1 MGPELIAAVIGPLLG
16 GTISLI
22 LWVGR
27 RNASL
32 ISDGFKEVH
41 TGMDRVERKV
51 DDLKDDVN
59 KNYVRNNVLEKHITM
74 EEDWH
79 TQVADQVQQMRV
91 EMREDREISRQS
103 DEKLRNDIG
112 EIKDMQWRL
121 RLDIENK
128 KTQDANNFEI

>member
-1 MGPELIAAVIGPLLG
+1 MGPELIAAIAGPIIGG
-16 GTISLI
+16 SISLI

-32 ISDGFKEVH
+32 ISEGFKDVH

-91 EMREDREISRQS
+91 EMREDREIGRIS
-103 DEKLRNDIG
+103 DEKLRCDIS

-128 KTQDANNFEI
+128 NKKYEDLD

>member
-1 MGPELIAAVIGPLLG
+1 MGPELIAAIVGPLLG

-22 LWVGR
+22 LWIGR
-27 RNASL
+27 RNATL
-32 ISDGFKEVH
+32 ISDGFKDVH
-41 TGMDRVERKV
+41 SGMDRVERKV

-91 EMREDREISRQS
+91 EMREDREVSRIS
-103 DEKLRNDIG
+103 DEKLRCDIG

-128 KTQDANNFEI
+128 NKKYEDLD

>member
-1 MGPELIAAVIGPLLG
+1 MGPELVAAMLGPFIG
-16 GTISLI
+16 GTISLM
-22 LWVGR
+22 LWIGK
-27 RNASL
+27 RNETL
-32 ISDGFKEVH
+32 ISDGFKDVH
-41 TGMDRVERKV
+41 TGMNRVEKKV

-91 EMREDREISRQS
+91 EMREDREVSRIS
-103 DEKLRNDIG
+103 DEKLRNDIS

-128 KTQDANNFEI
+128 KKFEDLD

>member
-1 MGPELIAAVIGPLLG
+1 MGPELLAAIAGPIIGG
-16 GTISLI
+16 SISLI

-32 ISDGFKEVH
+32 ISEGFKDVH

-91 EMREDREISRQS
+91 EMREDREIGRIS
-103 DEKLRNDIG
+103 DEKLRCDIS

-128 KTQDANNFEI
+128 NKKYEDLD

>member
-1 MGPELIAAVIGPLLG
+1 MGPELIAAVVGPIIG
-16 GTISLI
+16 GTISLM
-22 LWVGR
+22 LWIGR
-27 RNASL
+27 RNAGL

-91 EMREDREISRQS
+91 EMREDRQVSRAT
-103 DEKLRNDIG
+103 DEKLRNDIS

-128 KTQDANNFEI
+128 NKKYEDLD

>member
-1 MGPELIAAVIGPLLG
+1 VGPELLAALIGPLLG

-41 TGMDRVERKV
+41 TGMDRVEKKV

-59 KNYVRNNVLEKHITM
+59 KNYVRNNVLEKHIRM

-79 TQVADQVQQMRV
+79 TQVADQVQQMRT
-91 EMREDREISRQS
+91 EMREDREVSRVS
-103 DEKLRNDIG
+103 DEKLRGDIS

-121 RLDIENK
+121 RLDIENTK
-128 KTQDANNFEI
+128 QKDVNNFEI

>member
-1 MGPELIAAVIGPLLG
+1 MGPELIAAIVGPILG
-16 GTISLI
+16 GTISLM
-22 LWVGR
+22 LWIGR

-32 ISDGFKEVH
+32 ISDGFKDVH
-41 TGMDRVERKV
+41 SGMDRVERKV

-91 EMREDREISRQS
+91 EMREDREVSRIS
-103 DEKLRNDIG
+103 DEKLRNDIS

-128 KTQDANNFEI
+128 NKKYEDLD

>member
-1 MGPELIAAVIGPLLG
+1 MGPELIAAIVGPLLG

-22 LWVGR
+22 LWIGR
-27 RNASL
+27 RNATL
-32 ISDGFKEVH
+32 ISDGFKDVH
-41 TGMDRVERKV
+41 SGMDRVERKV

-91 EMREDREISRQS
+91 EMREDREISRAT

-128 KTQDANNFEI
+128 NKKYEDLD

>member
-1 MGPELIAAVIGPLLG
+1 MGPELIAAIVGPILG
-16 GTISLI
+16 GTISLM
-22 LWVGR
+22 LWIGR
-27 RNASL
+27 RNAGL

-91 EMREDREISRQS
+91 EMREDRQVSRAT
-103 DEKLRNDIG
+103 DEKLRNDIS

-128 KTQDANNFEI
+128 NKKYEDLD

>member
-1 MGPELIAAVIGPLLG
+1 MGPELIAAIVGPILG
-16 GTISLI
+16 GTISLM
-22 LWVGR
+22 LWIGR

-32 ISDGFKEVH
+32 ISDGFKDVH
-41 TGMDRVERKV
+41 SGMDRVERKV

-91 EMREDREISRQS
+91 EMREDREISRAT

-128 KTQDANNFEI
+128 NKKYEDLD

>member
-1 MGPELIAAVIGPLLG
+1 MGPELIAAIAGPVIGG
-16 GTISLI
+16 AISLI
-22 LWVGR
+22 MLWIGK
-27 RNASL
+27 RNENL
-32 ISDGFKEVH
+32 ISVGFDEVH
-41 TGMDRVERKV
+41 TSMDRVERKV

-91 EMREDREISRQS
+91 EMREDREASRLG
-103 DEKLRNDIG
+103 DEKLRNDIS

-128 KTQDANNFEI
+128 LDIEKKKL

>member
-1 MGPELIAAVIGPLLG
+1 MGPELIAAIVGPILG
-16 GTISLI
+16 GTISLM
-22 LWVGR
+22 LWIGK

-32 ISDGFKEVH
+32 ISDGFKDVH
-41 TGMDRVERKV
+41 SGMDRVERKV

-91 EMREDREISRQS
+91 EMREDREVSRVT
-103 DEKLRNDIG
+103 DEKLRNDIS

-128 KTQDANNFEI
+128 NKRYEELD

>member
-1 MGPELIAAVIGPLLG
+1 MGPELIAAIVGPLLG

-22 LWVGR
+22 LWIGR
-27 RNASL
+27 RNATL
-32 ISDGFKEVH
+32 ISDGFKDVH
-41 TGMDRVERKV
+41 SGMDRVEKKV

-91 EMREDREISRQS
+91 EMREDREVSRAT
-103 DEKLRNDIG
+103 DEKLRNDIS

-128 KTQDANNFEI
+128 NKKYEDLD

>member
-1 MGPELIAAVIGPLLG
+1 MGPEVFAAIVGPLLG

-27 RNASL
+27 RNATL
-32 ISDGFKEVH
+32 ISDGFKDVHSGMNRLEV
-41 TGMDRVERKV
+41 KV

-59 KNYVRNNVLEKHITM
+59 KNYVRNDALEKHIKM

-79 TQVADQVQQMRV
+79 TQVADQVHQMRI
-91 EMREDREISRQS
+91 EMREDRETSRQT

-112 EIKDMQWRL
+112 EIKDAQWRL
-121 RLDIENK
+121 RIELENK
-128 KTQDANNFEI
+128 KYSD

>member
-1 MGPELIAAVIGPLLG
+1 MGPELIAAIVGPLLG

-22 LWVGR
+22 LWIGR
-27 RNASL
+27 RNATL
-32 ISDGFKEVH
+32 ISDGFKDVH
-41 TGMDRVERKV
+41 SGMDRVERKV

-91 EMREDREISRQS
+91 EMREDREVSRIS
-103 DEKLRNDIG
+103 DEKLRNDIS

-128 KTQDANNFEI
+128 NKKYEDLD

>member
-1 MGPELIAAVIGPLLG
+1 MGPELIAAIVGPILG
-16 GTISLI
+16 GTISLM
-22 LWVGR
+22 LWIGR

-32 ISDGFKEVH
+32 ISDGFKDVH
-41 TGMDRVERKV
+41 SGMDRVERKV

-91 EMREDREISRQS
+91 EMREDREVSRVT
-103 DEKLRNDIG
+103 DEKLRNDIS

-128 KTQDANNFEI
+128 NKRYEELD

>member
-1 MGPELIAAVIGPLLG
+1 MGPDLIVAIAGPIIGG
-16 GTISLI
+16 SISLI

-32 ISDGFKEVH
+32 ISEGFKDVH
-41 TGMDRVERKV
+41 SGMDRVERKV

-91 EMREDREISRQS
+91 EMREDREISRIS
-103 DEKLRNDIG
+103 DEKLRCDIS

-128 KTQDANNFEI
+128 NKKYEDLD